1 MIYEGK
7 VRVRACGI
15 LIQENKVLLL
25 KHEGLGPAGHLWSP
39 PGGGIEFDETA
50 ETTLKKEFIEETNL
64 EIEVK
69 EFLFVNEY
77 RDKRHHAIELFFRV
91 EKMGGELKLGFDPEM
106 EHQILSEIAFFTIDE
121 LKKLSGE
128 SLHSCLQNIQ
138 TMKDL
143 FELTGYY
150 KFVRL

>member
-1 MIYEGK
+1 MYEGK

-15 LIQENKVLLL
+15 LIHEDKILLL

-50 ETTLKKEFIEETNL
+50 ETTLKKEFMEETNL
-64 EIEVK
+64 EIDVK

-77 RDKRHHAIELFFRV
+77 QDVRHHAIELFFRV

-106 EHQILSEIAFFTIDE
+106 EHQILSEIAFFTVHE
-121 LKKLSGE
+121 LKKLRKDA
-128 SLHSCLQNIQ
+128 LHGCLQNIQ
-138 TMKDL
+138 HMKDL